1 MSDINRFLF
10 LENLEIIKKKSL
22 EDKEEKFILFKIILN
37 YLKVK
42 SSLS

>member
-1 MSDINRFLF
+1 MSAYKQISI
-10 LENLEIIKKKSL
+10 LENLEIIKKSL
-22 EDKEEKFILFKIILN
+22 EDKRGKIYAFKIILN